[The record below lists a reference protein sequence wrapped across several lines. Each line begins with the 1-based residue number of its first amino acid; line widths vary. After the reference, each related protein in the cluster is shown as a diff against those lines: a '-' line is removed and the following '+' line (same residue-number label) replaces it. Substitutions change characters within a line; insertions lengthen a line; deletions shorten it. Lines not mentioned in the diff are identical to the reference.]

1 MVSEVMNDLI
11 NIGRWPKKLKI
22 ISSKVMKE
30 ADRRTIDEYAMPG
43 TVLMETAGL
52 RVAEYIMCQ
61 YPERGRVIVL
71 VGPGNNGGDGLV
83 IARLLDK
90 AGYTVSLWSTVKAG
104 SYRGEAGINEKFLLK
119 SGFPI
124 KRLTQKPDLDLFQAE
139 LDCSFLLV
147 DSLLG
152 IGTDR
157 KVEGIMAEIINIINS
172 SDLSVIAADIPSGI
186 NADSGAVMGTALK
199 ADQTVTFASLKTGLM
214 LHPGAK
220 LAGAIIVGD
229 IGIPEELIQDEY
241 CDLVTASFVRS
252 LLPERPVDAHKGS
265 VGRVLIVA
273 GSPGMSGAAVLAAES
288 AFHGG
293 AGLVYLAAPESACP
307 TLEAKTLEV
316 IVIPLPEKT
325 PGVIDPSAADLII
338 DHARICDVMAVGPGL
353 DTGEVTS
360 ELLYKL
366 VQLSSVPMV
375 FDAGALTALGQKMN
389 MLRSARHIPVITPHP
404 GEMARLIGKSAGEVQ
419 SSRLETALKNAGLW
433 NCIIM
438 LKGPNTIIASP
449 DGRVAINPT
458 GGPSLS
464 TAGSGDLLTGLVA
477 SFIAQGITQENAAKA
492 GAFMHGLAGDLIP
505 PGRGHMSRDILARYK
520 EAFLYLE
527 SCDQRVAGNPFLFK
541 VKPL

>member
-1 MVSEVMNDLI
+1 M
-11 NIGRWPKKLKI
+11 LKI
-22 ISSKVMKE
+22 ISRKVMKE
-30 ADRRTIDEYAMPG
+30 ADRRTIEDYAMPG
-43 TVLMETAGL
+43 AVLMEMAGS
-52 RVAEYIMCQ
+52 RVAEYVMLK
-61 YPERGRVIVL
+61 YPERGRVVVL

-83 IARLLDK
+83 IGRLLKK
-90 AGYTVSLWSTVKAG
+90 AGYSVSLWSTVKAG
-104 SYRGEAGINEKFLLK
+104 AYRGEAGVNEKYLLK
-119 SGFPI
+119 AGFPI
-124 KRLTQKPDLDLFQAE
+124 KRLSQKLDLDLFREEVA
-139 LDCSFLLV
+139 CSQLII

-157 KVEGIMAEIINIINS
+157 QVEGIMAEIIDIINE
-172 SDLSVIAADIPSGI
+172 SDIPVVAADIPSGV
-186 NADSGAVMGTALK
+186 NADSGAVMGMAIR
-199 ADQTVTFASLKTGLM
+199 ADQTVTFATLKTGLM

-220 LAGAIIVGD
+220 LAGEIIVGD
-229 IGIPEELIQDEY
+229 IGVPEALLTEES
-241 CDLVTASFVRS
+241 CDLITASFVRS

-293 AGLVYLAAPESACP
+293 AGLVYLAAPESACS

-316 IVIPLPEKT
+316 IVIPLPEKA
-325 PGVIDPSAADLII
+325 PGIIDPSAAELII
-338 DHARICDVMAVGPGL
+338 NHARICDVMAVGPGL

-366 VQLSSVPMV
+366 VQLSPVPMV

-389 MLRSARHIPVITPHP
+389 MLRSARHVPVITPHP
-404 GEMARLIGKSAGEVQ
+404 GEMARLIGKSASEVQ
-419 SSRLETALKNAGLW
+419 SSRLETALTNTGLW
-433 NCIIM
+433 NCVIM

-449 DGRVAINPT
+449 GGQVAINPT

-477 SFIAQGITQENAAKA
+477 SFIAQGIPQENAARA

-527 SCDQRVAGNPFLFK
+527 NCDQTMGSNPFLFR
-541 VKPL
+541 VRPL